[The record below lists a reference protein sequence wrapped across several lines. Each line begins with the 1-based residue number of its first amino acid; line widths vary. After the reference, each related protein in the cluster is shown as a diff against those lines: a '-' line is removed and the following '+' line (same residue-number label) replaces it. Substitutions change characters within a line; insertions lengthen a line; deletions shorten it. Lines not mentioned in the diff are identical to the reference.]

1 MIKDI
6 GVEQA
11 LSLDR
16 AVFVDLR
23 SPVEFQDS
31 HIPGA
36 KNIPLFS
43 DQERS
48 EVGIIYRYRGPAS
61 AKSKGLEVVAPRLAS
76 MVSKIQETARGNNMV
91 LYCWRG
97 GDRSDAIARV
107 LDIMQVDGYRLSGG
121 YKAYRNHVLQELR
134 EMPQGR
140 VVVLHGLTG
149 TGKTEIIRRMA
160 EDGWPAIDLEDLANH
175 RGSVFGG
182 LGLREQPKQKL
193 FDSLLYE
200 NMKQFAEHH
209 YLIVESES
217 KKIGKLFLPDH
228 LYAKMREG
236 MHVLVY
242 DNLENRIKRLHR
254 EYVEDTRNK
263 TNDFLE
269 CVQGLKRYLG
279 KTKTQELT
287 ELIYNGKLSDAIR
300 ILLTDYYDPLYGY
313 PSSSD
318 YHYDLS
324 LDGSDSS
331 LAAQSLAEY
340 LTNP

>member
-1 MIKDI
+1 
-6 GVEQA
+6 
-11 LSLDR
+11 
-16 AVFVDLR
+16 
-23 SPVEFQDS
+23 
-31 HIPGA
+31 
-36 KNIPLFS
+36 
-43 DQERS
+43 
-48 EVGIIYRYRGPAS
+48 
-61 AKSKGLEVVAPRLAS
+61 
-76 MVSKIQETARGNNMV
+76 MV

-318 YHYDLS
+318 YY
-324 LDGSDSS
+324 
-331 LAAQSLAEY
+331 
-340 LTNP
+340 